1 MRRLKYDLK
10 MSDGSMFSYK
20 ADVPDDMTVNKM
32 VENISKAYN
41 FFILDYPSGDKV
53 MINVRH
59 IMSIKISDI
68 TDPA

>member
-53 MINVRH
+53 IINVRH

>member
-1 MRRLKYDLK
+1 MKRFKYNLK
-10 MSDGSMFSYK
+10 MSDGSTFSYK

-53 MINVRH
+53 LINMQH
-59 IMSIKISDI
+59 IMSIAISDV
-68 TDPA
+68 TNPA